1 MLREAAME
9 EERRQHQRAK
19 VSWPVTIQTEEG
31 TIERA
36 TYNISP
42 HGAFIRG
49 LSPLELHE
57 VVDMTI
63 SGPDHPITVK
73 ARVVW
78 SSSQVPP
85 KDDMPRGVG
94 VEFINISDEHREIIF
109 SLVSADMESSGSD
122 EDEMEQSLTKEQ
134 SLIEKQSLMEEP
146 PVEEEK
152 ENMKKPTLGPPKKCP
167 DGHRHISWSM
177 GDDHIFCWDCNRKYS
192 VSECFQPQESSLSES
207 GTHLKEEESE
217 K

>member
-1 MLREAAME
+1 ME
-9 EERRQHQRAK
+9 EEGRQHQRAK

-42 HGAFIRG
+42 DGAFISG

-57 VVDMTI
+57 VVDIII
-63 SGPDHPITVK
+63 SGLDHPITVK

-85 KDDMPRGVG
+85 KEDMPRGVG
-94 VEFINISDEHREIIF
+94 VEFINISDQHREIIS
-109 SLVSADMESSGSD
+109 SLVSEDREPSGPD
-122 EDEMEQSLTKEQ
+122 EDERDQSSIKEQ
-134 SLIEKQSLMEEP
+134 SLIEEQISIQEQ
-146 PVEEEK
+146 PVEKEK
-152 ENMKKPTLGPPKKCP
+152 EDMKKPTRGTPKKCP

-177 GDDHIFCWDCNRKYS
+177 GDDYVFCWDCNQRYPLLA
-192 VSECFQPQESSLSES
+192 CFQPSEQDLSES
-207 GTHLKEEESE
+207 E
-217 K
+217 KSND

>member
-1 MLREAAME
+1 ME
-9 EERRQHQRAK
+9 EERRQHQRGK
-19 VSWPVTIQTEEG
+19 VSWSVTIQTEEG

-85 KDDMPRGVG
+85 KEDMPRGVG
-94 VEFINISDEHREIIF
+94 VEFINISDEDREIISSF
-109 SLVSADMESSGSD
+109 VAGLDFAMYLVSPTSD
-122 EDEMEQSLTKEQ
+122 EDAKVKSLIKEQ
-134 SLIEKQSLMEEP
+134 TSIEKQ

-152 ENMKKPTLGPPKKCP
+152 EDMKKPTLGPPKKCP
-167 DGHRHISWSM
+167 DGHNHISWSM
-177 GDDHIFCWDCNRKYS
+177 GDDHIFCWDCNQRYPLLA
-192 VSECFQPQESSLSES
+192 CFQPQESNLPKSE
-207 GTHLKEEESE
+207 EPND
-217 K
+217 

>member
-1 MLREAAME
+1 ME
-9 EERRQHQRAK
+9 EERRQHQRGK
-19 VSWPVTIQTEEG
+19 VSWSVTIQTEEG

-42 HGAFIRG
+42 DGVFIRG

-85 KDDMPRGVG
+85 KEDMPRGVG
-94 VEFINISDEHREIIF
+94 VEFINISDEDREII
-109 SLVSADMESSGSD
+109 SSFVAGLDFAVYLKSSTSD
-122 EDEMEQSLTKEQ
+122 EDEKSIIEEQ
-134 SLIEKQSLMEEP
+134 SLIEEQ

-152 ENMKKPTLGPPKKCP
+152 EYRNQPTLGPPKKCP
-167 DGHRHISWSM
+167 YGHVHISWSM
-177 GDDHIFCWDCNRKYS
+177 GDDHIVCWDCNTKYS
-192 VSECFQPQESSLSES
+192 VLECFQARKQDLP
-207 GTHLKEEESE
+207 ESE
-217 K
+217 EPND

>member
-1 MLREAAME
+1 ME
-9 EERRQHQRAK
+9 KERRQHQRGK
-19 VSWPVTIQTEEG
+19 VSWSVTIQTEEG

-42 HGAFIRG
+42 DGAFIRG
-49 LSPLELHE
+49 LSPLALHE

-78 SSSQVPP
+78 TSSQVAP
-85 KDDMPRGVG
+85 KEDMPRGVG
-94 VEFINISDEHREIIF
+94 VEFINISDEHREIIS
-109 SLVSADMESSGSD
+109 SLVSADIESSGLD
-122 EDEMEQSLTKEQ
+122 EDAKVQSLIKEQ
-134 SLIEKQSLMEEP
+134 SLIQEQILIEEQA
-146 PVEEEK
+146 VEEEK
-152 ENMKKPTLGPPKKCP
+152 EDMKKPTLGPPKKCP

-177 GDDHIFCWDCNRKYS
+177 GDDHIFCWDCNQRYPLLA
-192 VSECFQPQESSLSES
+192 CFQPPESSLSES
-207 GTHLKEEESE
+207 GTHLKEEEAE

>member
-1 MLREAAME
+1 ME
-9 EERRQHQRAK
+9 EERRQHPRAR
-19 VSWPVTIQTEEG
+19 VNWPVTIHTEEG

-42 HGAFIRG
+42 DGAFIRG

-63 SGPDHPITVK
+63 SGPDHPIGVK

-78 SSSQVPP
+78 TSGQVPP
-85 KDDMPRGVG
+85 KEDMPRGVG
-94 VEFINISDEHREIIF
+94 VKFINISDEHREIIS
-109 SLVSADMESSGSD
+109 SLVSAGIESSSPD
-122 EDEMEQSLTKEQ
+122 ETEKVHSLTKEESLMKEQ
-134 SLIEKQSLMEEP
+134 SLIEEQQ

-152 ENMKKPTLGPPKKCP
+152 EDMNQPTLGPPKKCP
-167 DGHRHISWSM
+167 DGHRHISWST
-177 GDDHIFCWDCNRKYS
+177 GEDHIFCWDCNRSYPLNA
-192 VSECFQPQESSLSES
+192 CFQAQESSLSES
-207 GTHLKEEESE
+207 GSHLKEEEAE

>member
-1 MLREAAME
+1 ME
-9 EERRQHQRAK
+9 KESRQHQRGK
-19 VSWPVTIQTEEG
+19 VSWSVTIQTEEG

-42 HGAFIRG
+42 DGAFIRG

-57 VVDMTI
+57 VVDMTL

-78 SSSQVPP
+78 SSRQVPP
-85 KDDMPRGVG
+85 KEDMPRGVG
-94 VEFINISDEHREIIF
+94 VEFINISDEDREIIS
-109 SLVSADMESSGSD
+109 SLVSADVEPSGLD
-122 EDEMEQSLTKEQ
+122 EDEKEHSLIKEQ
-134 SLIEKQSLMEEP
+134 SLIGEQSLIEEQQA
-146 PVEEEK
+146 EEEK
-152 ENMKKPTLGPPKKCP
+152 EDMKKPTLGPPKKCP

-192 VSECFQPQESSLSES
+192 VSECFQPPESDLSES
-207 GTHLKEEESE
+207 EEPND
-217 K
+217 

>member
-1 MLREAAME
+1 ME
-9 EERRQHQRAK
+9 EEGRQHQRAK

-42 HGAFIRG
+42 DGAFIRG

-63 SGPDHPITVK
+63 SGPEHPIKVR

-78 SSSQVPP
+78 SSNQIPP
-85 KDDMPRGVG
+85 DEDMPRGVG
-94 VEFINISDEHREIIF
+94 VEFINISDEHREIIS

-122 EDEMEQSLTKEQ
+122 EAEKVQSLIKEQ
-134 SLIEKQSLMEEP
+134 SLREEEIFIEEQ

-152 ENMKKPTLGPPKKCP
+152 EDIKKPTLGPPKKCP
-167 DGHRHISWSM
+167 DGHRHISWTL
-177 GDDHIFCWDCNRKYS
+177 GDDHIFCWDCNRKYPLLA
-192 VSECFQPQESSLSES
+192 CFQPP
-207 GTHLKEEESE
+207 E
-217 K
+217 KQSF

>member
-1 MLREAAME
+1 ME
-9 EERRQHQRAK
+9 EKGRKHPRAK

-42 HGAFIRG
+42 HGAFISG

-57 VVDMTI
+57 VIDMVI

-78 SSSQVPP
+78 SSNQVPP
-85 KDDMPRGVG
+85 KEDMPRGVG
-94 VEFINISDEHREIIF
+94 VEFINISDEHREIIS
-109 SLVSADMESSGSD
+109 SLVSANRESSGPD
-122 EDEMEQSLTKEQ
+122 KNEKEQSLTNEQ
-134 SLIEKQSLMEEP
+134 SLIEEQ

-152 ENMKKPTLGPPKKCP
+152 EDMKKPTLGPPKKCP

-177 GDDHIFCWDCNRKYS
+177 GDDYVFCWDCNQRYPLLA
-192 VSECFQPQESSLSES
+192 CFQPRDRSLSES
-207 GTHLKEEESE
+207 E
-217 K
+217 KTND

>member
-1 MLREAAME
+1 ME
-9 EERRQHQRAK
+9 EEGRQHQRAK

-42 HGAFIRG
+42 DGAFISG

-78 SSSQVPP
+78 SSSQIPP
-85 KDDMPRGVG
+85 QEDMPRGVG
-94 VEFINISDEHREIIF
+94 VEFINISDEHREIIS
-109 SLVSADMESSGSD
+109 SLVSADIESSGLD
-122 EDEMEQSLTKEQ
+122 EDEKEQ
-134 SLIEKQSLMEEP
+134 SLIEEQ

-152 ENMKKPTLGPPKKCP
+152 EDMKKPTLGPPKNCP
-167 DGHRHISWSM
+167 EGHKHISWSM
-177 GDDHIFCWDCNRKYS
+177 GDDHIFCWDCNRRYPLLA
-192 VSECFQPQESSLSES
+192 CFQLQVS
-207 GTHLKEEESE
+207 
-217 K
+217 

>member
-1 MLREAAME
+1 ME
-9 EERRQHQRAK
+9 EERRQHQRGK
-19 VSWPVTIQTEEG
+19 VSWSVTIQTEEG

-42 HGAFIRG
+42 DGVFIRG

-85 KDDMPRGVG
+85 KEDMPRGVG
-94 VEFINISDEHREIIF
+94 VEFINISDEDREII
-109 SLVSADMESSGSD
+109 SSFVAGLDFAMYLEFPTSD
-122 EDEMEQSLTKEQ
+122 EDDKSIIEEQ
-134 SLIEKQSLMEEP
+134 SLIEEQL
-146 PVEEEK
+146 VEEEK
-152 ENMKKPTLGPPKKCP
+152 EDRNQPTLGPPKKCP
-167 DGHRHISWSM
+167 CGHVHISWSA
-177 GDDHIFCWDCNRKYS
+177 DEDYVYCWDCNRKYTL
-192 VSECFQPQESSLSES
+192 VECFGSQKGSSSVDTEP
-207 GTHLKEEESE
+207 KD
-217 K
+217 

>member
-1 MLREAAME
+1 ME
-9 EERRQHQRAK
+9 EEGRQHQRAK

-42 HGAFIRG
+42 DGAFISG

-78 SSSQVPP
+78 SSNQIPP
-85 KDDMPRGVG
+85 DEDMPRGVG
-94 VEFINISDEHREIIF
+94 VEFINISDEDREII
-109 SLVSADMESSGSD
+109 SSFVAGLDFAMYLEFPTAD
-122 EDEMEQSLTKEQ
+122 EDAKVQ
-134 SLIEKQSLMEEP
+134 SLIKERTSIEEQ

-152 ENMKKPTLGPPKKCP
+152 EDMKKPTLGPPKNCP
-167 DGHRHISWSM
+167 EGHKHISWSM
-177 GDDHIFCWDCNRKYS
+177 GDDHIFCWDCNRRYPLAA
-192 VSECFQPQESSLSES
+192 CFQPSESSSFESES
-207 GTHLKEEESE
+207 HLKEEEAE

>member
-1 MLREAAME
+1 ME
-9 EERRQHQRAK
+9 EERRQNPRAS

-42 HGAFIRG
+42 DGAFIRG

-57 VVDMTI
+57 VVDMTF

-85 KDDMPRGVG
+85 QEDMPRGVG
-94 VEFINISDEHREIIF
+94 VEFINISDEDREII
-109 SLVSADMESSGSD
+109 SSFVAGLDFAVYLKSPTSD
-122 EDEMEQSLTKEQ
+122 EDEKVQSLIKEQTSIGEQ
-134 SLIEKQSLMEEP
+134 SLIGKQP
-146 PVEEEK
+146 AAEEK
-152 ENMKKPTLGPPKKCP
+152 EHMKKPTLGPPKKCP
-167 DGHRHISWSM
+167 CGHVHISWSM

-192 VSECFQPQESSLSES
+192 VSECFQPPESSLSES
-207 GTHLKEEESE
+207 EEPND
-217 K
+217 

>member
-1 MLREAAME
+1 ME
-9 EERRQHQRAK
+9 KEGRQHQRGN
-19 VSWPVTIQTEEG
+19 VSWSVTIQTEEG

-42 HGAFIRG
+42 DGAFIRG

-57 VVDMTI
+57 VVDMTL

-73 ARVVW
+73 AKVVW

-85 KDDMPRGVG
+85 KEDMPRGVG
-94 VEFINISDEHREIIF
+94 VEFINISDEDREIISSF
-109 SLVSADMESSGSD
+109 VAGLDFAMYLESPTSD
-122 EDEMEQSLTKEQ
+122 EDAKVQSLIKEQ
-134 SLIEKQSLMEEP
+134 SLIQEQILIEEQA
-146 PVEEEK
+146 VEEEK
-152 ENMKKPTLGPPKKCP
+152 EDMKKPTLGPPKKCP

-177 GDDHIFCWDCNRKYS
+177 GDDHIFCWDCNQRYPLLA
-192 VSECFQPQESSLSES
+192 CFQPPESSLSES
-207 GTHLKEEESE
+207 GTHLKEEEAE

>member
-1 MLREAAME
+1 MK
-9 EERRQHQRAK
+9 EERRQDPRAK
-19 VSWPVTIQTEEG
+19 VSWSVTIQTEEG

-85 KDDMPRGVG
+85 KEDMPRGVG
-94 VEFINISDEHREIIF
+94 VEFINISDEHREIIS
-109 SLVSADMESSGSD
+109 SLVSADIEPSGSA
-122 EDEMEQSLTKEQ
+122 EDEKVQSLIKEQ
-134 SLIEKQSLMEEP
+134 SLIEEQ

-152 ENMKKPTLGPPKKCP
+152 DDMKKPTLGPPKKCP

-192 VSECFQPQESSLSES
+192 VSECFQPPESSLSES
-207 GTHLKEEESE
+207 EEPND
-217 K
+217 